1 MRVVD
6 SCGWIDY
13 LVDSS
18 LAPQYEKYLQK
29 PEEMI
34 TPSLV
39 IYEVYKKVKKE
50 KGQELALSIVAQME
64 KTKVVTL
71 DEEITLLAADLSI
84 SHLLPLADAVVY
96 ATAMREKAQVV
107 TSDYHFKDLD
117 DVVFLPSH

>member
-13 LVDSS
+13 LADSS

-50 KGQELALSIVAQME
+50 KGQELAFSVVAQME

-71 DEEITLLAADLSI
+71 DEEIALLAADLSI

-107 TSDYHFKDLD
+107 TSDSHFKDLD

>member
-13 LVDSS
+13 LADSS

-50 KGQELALSIVAQME
+50 KGQELALSVVAQME

-107 TSDYHFKDLD
+107 TSYSHFKDLD